1 MSDTE
6 KTVQPS
12 EASSDGMTEIIG
24 VRFKEAG
31 KVYFFDPRNFKVKDN
46 DCVIVETARGVEFG
60 FVASPNHKISASSIV
75 SPLRP
80 VLRIANRD
88 DIDRHTQNKQLEE
101 DAFPICQQ
109 KIKEH
114 NLPMKLIQTEYTFD
128 NSKLIVYYSA
138 ESRVDFRELAK
149 DLASVFRTRI
159 ELRQIG
165 TRDEAK
171 MIGGLGICGRPF
183 CCSSFLQDFMQ
194 ISIKMAKEQNLSL
207 NSSKISG
214 TCGKLM
220 CCLRYEHETYEEEI
234 RRTPPVDSVVKTAD
248 GIGTVCETSP
258 LTGFIKVK
266 FAEKGT
272 ETVRA
277 YHRDDVTKIKDKADK
292 GDKGVEKHGDKHHKQ

>member
-1 MSDTE
+1 MIDTE
-6 KTVQPS
+6 KTVSAPYKG
-12 EASSDGMTEIIG
+12 DMTEIIG

-31 KVYFFDPRNFKVKDN
+31 KVYFFDPHGFKVKDS
-46 DCVIVETARGVEFG
+46 DCVIVETARGMEFG
-60 FVASPNHKISASSIV
+60 LVASKNHMVPSTAIV
-75 SPLRP
+75 PPLRP
-80 VLRIANRD
+80 VLRIASRD
-88 DIDRHTQNKQLEE
+88 DIDRYTQNKQLEK

-114 NLPMKLIQTEYTFD
+114 GLPMKLIETEYTFD

-138 ESRVDFRELAK
+138 ENRVDFRELAK
-149 DLASVFRTRI
+149 DLASIFRTRI

-220 CCLRYEHETYEEEI
+220 CCLRYEHETYEAEI
-234 RRTPPVDSVVKTAD
+234 RLTPPVDSVVKTAD
-248 GIGTVCETSP
+248 GIGIVCETSP

-266 FAEKGT
+266 FQEKGT

-277 YHRDDVTKIKDKADK
+277 YHRDDVTKIKDKADRN
-292 GDKGVEKHGDKHHKQ
+292 DKGGEKHADKHQKQ

>member
-1 MSDTE
+1 MIDTE
-6 KTVQPS
+6 KNDTTPL
-12 EASSDGMTEIIG
+12 MTEIIG
-24 VRFKEAG
+24 VRFKDAG
-31 KVYFFDPRNFKVKDN
+31 KVYFFDPKGFKVKEG
-46 DCVIVETARGVEFG
+46 DCVIVETARGMEFG
-60 FVASPNHKISASSIV
+60 FAASANRMVPSSSLV

-80 VLRIANRD
+80 VLRIATKD
-88 DIDRHTQNKQLEE
+88 DIDRYTLNKQLEK

-114 NLPMKLIQTEYTFD
+114 GLEMKLIETEYTFD
-128 NSKLIVYYSA
+128 NSKLIFYYSA
-138 ESRVDFRELAK
+138 ESRVDFRELVK
-149 DLASVFRTRI
+149 DLASIFRTRI
-159 ELRQIG
+159 EARQIG

-266 FAEKGT
+266 FSEKGT

-277 YHRDDVTKIKDKADK
+277 YHRDDVTKIKDKAEK
-292 GDKGVEKHGDKHHKQ
+292 GDKGGEKHGDKSHK

>member
-1 MSDTE
+1 MIDTE
-6 KTVQPS
+6 KTIP
-12 EASSDGMTEIIG
+12 APIGGDMTEIIG

-31 KVYFFDPRNFKVKDN
+31 KVYFFDPCGFKVN
-46 DCVIVETARGVEFG
+46 ETDCVVVETARGMEFG
-60 FVASPNHKISASSIV
+60 FVAAKNRMVPTASLV
-75 SPLRP
+75 PPLRP
-80 VLRIANRD
+80 VLRIATRD
-88 DIDRHTQNKQLEE
+88 DIDRYTMNKQLEE
-101 DAFPICQQ
+101 DAFPVCQE
-109 KIKEH
+109 KLKTHEP
-114 NLPMKLIQTEYTFD
+114 PMKLIETEYTFD
-128 NSKLIVYYSA
+128 NSKLIIYYTA
-138 ESRVDFRELAK
+138 ESRVDFRDLAK
-149 DLASVFRTRI
+149 DLASIFRTRI
-159 ELRQIG
+159 EFRQIG

-248 GIGTVCETSP
+248 GVGVVCETSP

-266 FAEKGT
+266 IQEKGA
-272 ETVRA
+272 ETVKA

-292 GDKGVEKHGDKHHKQ
+292 SDKGGEKHQKQ

>member
-1 MSDTE
+1 MNETE
-6 KTVQPS
+6 NVTTPS
-12 EASSDGMTEIIG
+12 AKDADGMTEIIG
-24 VRFKEAG
+24 VRFKDAG
-31 KVYFFDPRNFKVKDN
+31 KVYFFDPRNFKVKDG
-46 DCVIVETARGVEFG
+46 DCVVVETARGMEFG
-60 FVASPNHKISASSIV
+60 FVASPNHKVSSTAIV

-80 VLRIANRD
+80 VLRIASKD
-88 DIDRHTQNKQLEE
+88 DIDRYTLNKQLEK

-114 NLPMKLIQTEYTFD
+114 DLPMKLIETEYTFD

-138 ESRVDFRELAK
+138 ENRVDFRELAK

-220 CCLRYEHETYEEEI
+220 CCLRFEHETYEEEI

-266 FAEKGT
+266 FQDKGT
-272 ETVRA
+272 ETVKT
-277 YHRDDVTKIKDKADK
+277 YHRDDVTKIKDKAEK
-292 GDKGVEKHGDKHHKQ
+292 NSEKHQKQ